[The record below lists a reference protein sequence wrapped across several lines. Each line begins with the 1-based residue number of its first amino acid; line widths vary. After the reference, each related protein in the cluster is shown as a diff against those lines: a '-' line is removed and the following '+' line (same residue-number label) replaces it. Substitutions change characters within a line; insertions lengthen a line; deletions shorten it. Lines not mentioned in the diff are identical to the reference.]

1 MSIFVDD
8 EIAGSGRNKRVI
20 DTEIIK
26 IKEIVRIKNLF
37 LNMPWYNII
46 KTY

>member
-1 MSIFVDD
+1 MFIFAED
-8 EIAGSGRNKRVI
+8 ELARQGRNKRVI

-37 LNMPWYNII
+37 LNMPW
-46 KTY
+46 